1 MQAIPLNLL
10 SLYADIEQRVKHAE
24 VAPASISRKTVKGRV
39 HLYAVTKQGA
49 VRVQTYI
56 GPADDAD
63 ALTRAEAHVRAARQ
77 RAQLKRSVQALK
89 RAGIRAPDVT
99 RGRIL
104 EALALAGL
112 FRDGAV
118 LVGTIAYQHF
128 PCLVGAYLSDG
139 AAHTED
145 ADLAA
150 TRVGLERLRQGENL
164 LTTLRRA
171 DPTFAPVHVRPSSL
185 PRQFASEQGF
195 VVEVLT
201 TRGRSDETVPIPALG
216 CVAKPL
222 PYLEYLLED
231 AVEVV
236 SLYGAGVLIRVPDP
250 ARYAVHKLIVH
261 QVRNDAAKKIKD
273 LAQARE
279 LFAAY
284 RARDPDHLDDAIESA
299 IMRGRAWA
307 QLVRAGLKR
316 LDGKV

>member
-1 MQAIPLNLL
+1 MQIIPLNLL
-10 SLYADIEQRVKHAE
+10 SLYADIEQRVKLGE
-24 VAPASISRKTVKGRV
+24 VVPASISRKTVKGRV

-49 VRVQTYI
+49 SRVQSYI

-63 ALTRAEAHVRAARQ
+63 AQARAEAHARAARQ

-89 RAGIRAPDVT
+89 RAGIRAPDVA

-112 FRDGAV
+112 FRKGAV

-150 TRVGLERLRQGENL
+150 TRVGLEKLRQGENL

-171 DPTFAPVHVRPSSL
+171 DRTFAPVHIRPSSL

-195 VVEVLT
+195 SVEVLT

-216 CVAKPL
+216 CVAKPV
-222 PYLEYLLED
+222 PYLEYLLEN
-231 AVEVV
+231 AVEAV

-261 QVRNDAAKKIKD
+261 QMRNDPAKKIKD
-273 LAQARE
+273 LVQARE

-284 RARDPDHLDDAIESA
+284 RARDPDHLDEAIERA
-299 IMRGRAWA
+299 IVRGRAWA

-316 LDGKV
+316 VDGKV